1 MWAQGAIALLG
12 TRNDPL
18 ANSLRLDAINK
29 RDRRNAAIDYFE
41 IYCGPD
47 QVTGYFLTSIASWL
61 AEAKGVDAA
70 EALLAKATPTTAG
83 EPNAALHA
91 DANAACTSGS
101 ETDASRAVKN
111 QSLLPAPG
119 TLRNDTEGR
128 RLNAEA
134 RADAERLLDDVR
146 DHPNAYFAEL
156 VELTRQYLGLVSGDP
171 AIVEE
176 SKKAIGDYMAD
187 PETRTTY
194 VSLATLF
201 DIDFDSQTLAAQLDQ
216 ISRLGPWDNMQLRAA
231 FDLTVMSQDPDTIA
245 GFVDKHREQL
255 AIVVGSRQ
263 SNGVAIEAL
272 AAAGRVAEARK
283 RLDALTD
290 TLSVEDIAFLGD
302 LVSESS
308 GDGSPDIHLARYEA
322 TGEEQDLSIAVK
334 SMRAKGDGR
343 LPEFAYDLWKLRRRV
358 QDAVIAANAFA
369 WFGRDIDLRELL
381 AELGDTVKLDP
392 VLETHLAW
400 IRYREG
406 ISAHLRK
413 L

>member
-47 QVTGYFLTSIASWL
+47 QVTGYFMTSIASWL

-187 PETRTTY
+187 PETRTPMCH
-194 VSLATLF
+194 SRRC
-201 DIDFDSQTLAAQLDQ
+201 S
-216 ISRLGPWDNMQLRAA
+216 ISTS
-231 FDLTVMSQDPDTIA
+231 TVRRWPP
-245 GFVDKHREQL
+245 
-255 AIVVGSRQ
+255 
-263 SNGVAIEAL
+263 
-272 AAAGRVAEARK
+272 
-283 RLDALTD
+283 
-290 TLSVEDIAFLGD
+290 
-302 LVSESS
+302 SS
-308 GDGSPDIHLARYEA
+308 
-322 TGEEQDLSIAVK
+322 
-334 SMRAKGDGR
+334 
-343 LPEFAYDLWKLRRRV
+343 
-358 QDAVIAANAFA
+358 
-369 WFGRDIDLRELL
+369 
-381 AELGDTVKLDP
+381 
-392 VLETHLAW
+392 
-400 IRYREG
+400 IRYPGSVHG
-406 ISAHLRK
+406 ITCSCAQHSISPSCLKIPTR
-413 L
+413 

>member
-1 MWAQGAIALLG
+1 
-12 TRNDPL
+12 
-18 ANSLRLDAINK
+18 
-29 RDRRNAAIDYFE
+29 
-41 IYCGPD
+41 
-47 QVTGYFLTSIASWL
+47 
-61 AEAKGVDAA
+61 
-70 EALLAKATPTTAG
+70 
-83 EPNAALHA
+83 
-91 DANAACTSGS
+91 
-101 ETDASRAVKN
+101 
-111 QSLLPAPG
+111 
-119 TLRNDTEGR
+119 
-128 RLNAEA
+128 
-134 RADAERLLDDVR
+134 
-146 DHPNAYFAEL
+146 
-156 VELTRQYLGLVSGDP
+156 
-171 AIVEE
+171 
-176 SKKAIGDYMAD
+176 
-187 PETRTTY
+187 
-194 VSLATLF
+194 
-201 DIDFDSQTLAAQLDQ
+201 
-216 ISRLGPWDNMQLRAA
+216 MQLRAA

-290 TLSVEDIAFLGD
+290 TVTGEDIAFLGD
-302 LVSESS
+302 LVSESA
-308 GDGSPDIHLARYEA
+308 GDGSPDIPRARYEP
-322 TGEEQDLSIAVK
+322 TGEEQHLSIAVK